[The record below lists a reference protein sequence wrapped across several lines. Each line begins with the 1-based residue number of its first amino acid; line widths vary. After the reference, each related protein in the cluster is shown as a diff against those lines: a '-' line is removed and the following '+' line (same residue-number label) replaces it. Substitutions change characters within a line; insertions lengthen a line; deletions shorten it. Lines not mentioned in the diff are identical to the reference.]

1 MIDIIAQVKGIE
13 DEIIEYRR
21 ELHRIP
27 EIGLE
32 LPKTVEFVSSKLDQ
46 MGIKY
51 EKLVDGNA
59 LVALIKGKN
68 EGKTIALRADMDGLP
83 LKEETNLDF
92 SSINNNMHA
101 CGHDGHTAALLGA
114 ARILNDNRDKFQ
126 GQVKLLFQ
134 PGEEAPGGAEP
145 MIEEGALENPRVD
158 RILAMHMGNLGKGIG
173 HGNIGVNYGTM
184 MAAVDTMRIRVIGKG
199 SHGAYPHQSID
210 PVLTAS
216 EIVIALQ
223 GIVSRE
229 IDPVEPAVISV
240 TRIQGGRTDNII
252 PNSVELGGTIR
263 TTNEDTRKIIERRI
277 EEVVRGLSLSRGTDY
292 EIEYQN
298 NYPAL
303 INSEKV
309 TREFVESAKKIIGK
323 EGITVLKDP
332 VMGAEDMSYFLNQ
345 VEGTYFYLSNTGKV
359 DGEYYPQ
366 HNSKFD
372 LDESQIWKAVAL
384 FIQATLDYLND

>member
-1 MIDIIAQVKGIE
+1 MMDIIAQVKEIE

-32 LPKTVEFVSSKLDQ
+32 LPKTVEFVSSKLDE

-59 LVALIKGKN
+59 LVALIKGRG

-92 SSINNNMHA
+92 SSTNNNMHA
-101 CGHDGHTAALLGA
+101 CGHDGHTAAVLGA

-145 MIEEGALENPRVD
+145 MIEEGALENPKVD
-158 RILAMHMGNLGKGIG
+158 RILAVHMGNLGKGIE
-173 HGNIGVNYGTM
+173 HGAIGVNYGTM
-184 MAAVDTMRIRVIGKG
+184 MAAVDTMTIKIIGKG

-210 PVLTAS
+210 PILTAS

-240 TRIQGGRTDNII
+240 TRIEGGRTDNII
-252 PNSVELGGTIR
+252 PGSVELGGTIR
-263 TTNEDTRKIIERRI
+263 TTNEDTRKRIERRI
-277 EEVVRGLSLSRGTDY
+277 EEIVRGLSLARGTDY
-292 EIEYQN
+292 EIEYRN

-303 INSEKV
+303 VNSERV
-309 TREFVESAKKIIGK
+309 TREFVESAKKIIG
-323 EGITVLKDP
+323 EEAITVLKDP

-345 VEGTYFYLSNTGKV
+345 VEGTYFYLSNTGKT

-372 LDESQIWKAVAL
+372 LDESEMWKAVAL
-384 FIQATLDYLND
+384 FIQATLDYLNN